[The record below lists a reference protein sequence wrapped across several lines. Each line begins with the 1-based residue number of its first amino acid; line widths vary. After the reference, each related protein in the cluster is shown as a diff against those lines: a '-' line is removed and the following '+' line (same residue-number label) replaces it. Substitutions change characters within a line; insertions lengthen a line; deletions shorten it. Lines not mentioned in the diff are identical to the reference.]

1 MNEQHPDPSAPTYAA
16 LVLGSDSFRL
26 LVASYRDGVPVALD
40 GEHVP
45 LRLAASLDASGCLS
59 EDVMRDALACVARL
73 RERLRAR
80 PLAAVRAVATS
91 TLRMARNAHLFLP
104 AAQQTLGHE
113 VRVLSGEEEG
123 MLTYMGVAGAAPAG
137 VRALVLSIGGGSTQF
152 ALGQGMRVRRAGS
165 VALGTVRQALTFFG
179 NGRIDAVSFAA
190 AVASARVRLADHAA
204 DYAPDARDCVY
215 GASGTVRTLARL
227 ARENGADGGADPG
240 AHCGAAGVD
249 RAGLELLGARVLE
262 HAGGGRPLAGL
273 GRLLVRDVAAA
284 LAILIALME
293 ELEIGTL
300 LETDAGLRQGLLH
313 DLHRQRQALP
323 A

>member
-1 MNEQHPDPSAPTYAA
+1 MNDHCPDPSAPTYAA

-26 LVASYRDGVPVALD
+26 LVASYRDGVPVELD

-45 LRLAASLDASGCLS
+45 LRLAAGLDASGCLS
-59 EDVMRDALACVARL
+59 QDALRDALECVARL
-73 RERLRAR
+73 RERLRAHQ
-80 PLAAVRAVATS
+80 LDAVRAAATS

-104 AAQQTLGHE
+104 AAQQALGHE
-113 VRVLSGEEEG
+113 VRVLSGEEEAI
-123 MLTYMGVAGAAPAG
+123 LTWMGVAGAAPAG
-137 VRALVLSIGGGSTQF
+137 VRALVLGIGGGSTQF

-179 NGRIDAVSFAA
+179 DGRIDAVSFAA

-204 DYAPDARDCVY
+204 DYAPTKRDCAY

-227 ARENGADGGADPG
+227 ARANADADAGAADGVSR
-240 AHCGAAGVD
+240 AA
-249 RAGLELLGARVLE
+249 LEQLGARVLE

-273 GRLLVRDVAAA
+273 GRLLLRDVAAA
-284 LAILIALME
+284 LAILLALME
-293 ELEIGTL
+293 ELEIPAL
-300 LETDAGLRQGLLH
+300 LETDAGLRCGLLH
-313 DLHRQRQALP
+313 DLHRRRQAQP